1 MLSRR
6 TLLLGGTTAG
16 AVLVAGAAAGV
27 EQGVLPG
34 RPWLQSTLHLNGAAG
49 TIPDVEPGQV
59 EHGTFVSS
67 ARLGAETGW
76 VLIHPPGHHEHVP
89 LVVALHGLGEDSGS
103 LTGPSFGLPQY
114 LAAAVADGVPPFA
127 IAAADGG
134 ASYWHLRPDGEDASA
149 MVTDE
154 LLPLLRR
161 GHGVRTDRIGL
172 IGWSMG
178 GYGAL
183 RLAGDLGKQ
192 RVAAVVAASP
202 AIWSDAG
209 SASKSGFVD
218 AEEYDKYSVVGHQED
233 LDGIPVRIDVG
244 TGDPFYRDVQD
255 YVHAFPDDADV
266 TSSFQPG
273 AHDPAYW
280 RRMLPAELAFLG
292 SAVGSRA

>member
-1 MLSRR
+1 VLSRR
-6 TLLLGGTTAG
+6 SLLLGGTTAG

-34 RPWLQSTLHLNGAAG
+34 RPWLQATLHLNGAAG
-49 TIPDVEPGQV
+49 VVPDVVPGRV
-59 EHGTFVSS
+59 EGGTFVSS
-67 ARLGAETGW
+67 ARLGAETRW
-76 VLIHPPGHHEHVP
+76 VLVHPPGHHRHLP
-89 LVVALHGLGEDSGS
+89 LVVALHGLGEDADS
-103 LTGPSFGLPQY
+103 LVGPSFGLPEY
-114 LAAAVADGVPPFA
+114 LAAAVAAGVPPFA

-134 ASYWHLRPDGEDASA
+134 TSYWHPRPDGEDASA

-154 LLPLLRR
+154 LLPLLRER
-161 GHGVRTDRIGL
+161 GVRTDRFGL

-183 RLAGDLGKQ
+183 RLAGALGPD

-202 AIWSDAG
+202 AIWNDAG
-209 SASKSGFVD
+209 DASRSGFDD
-218 AEEYDKYSVVGHQED
+218 AAEYERYSVVGHQAD
-233 LDGIPVRIDVG
+233 LAGIAVRVDVG

-255 YVHAFPDDADV
+255 YVHGFPDSARV
-266 TSSFQPG
+266 TSTFEPG

-292 SAVGSRA
+292 RAVGSQA